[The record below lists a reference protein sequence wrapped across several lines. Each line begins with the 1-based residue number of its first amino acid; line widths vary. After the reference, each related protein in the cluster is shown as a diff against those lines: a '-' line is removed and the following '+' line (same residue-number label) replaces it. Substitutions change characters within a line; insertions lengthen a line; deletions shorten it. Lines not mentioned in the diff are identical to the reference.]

1 MITFDDIIGSNTKNN
16 ILAYSDQIYHSSKNR
31 SIESIID
38 DLYTW
43 GCIGI
48 IPSFNNVIKLTTSST
63 SSDIIDTL
71 RIKDIT
77 NVTNVA
83 NVATTTIITDAS
95 KINDILNRCTVYGKW
110 LIENNY
116 RAVVRVEWLNSFF
129 ILSTIRNAAYLNS
142 NSEIDYQP
150 VIDSIALQYDSSTN
164 TLKVA
169 RNPKRYNLYL
179 CNNVTTST
187 T

>member
-1 MITFDDIIGSNTKNN
+1 MIKFDDIIGSNTNNN
-16 ILAYSDQIYHSSKNR
+16 ILAYSDQIYHNSKNR
-31 SIESIID
+31 SIESVID

-43 GCIGI
+43 GCVGI
-48 IPSFNNVIKLTTSST
+48 IPSFNKAIKLTTNST
-63 SSDIIDTL
+63 SNDIINAL
-71 RIKDIT
+71 AIKDIT
-77 NVTNVA
+77 NATSVET
-83 NVATTTIITDAS
+83 ATTITDAS
-95 KINDILNRCTVYGKW
+95 KINDILNRCTIYGKW

-116 RAVVRVEWLNSFF
+116 RAVVRVEWLSSFF
-129 ILSTIRNAAYLNS
+129 ILSTIRNAAYANS
-142 NSEIDYQP
+142 NNEIDYQP

-169 RNPKRYNLYL
+169 RNPKRYKLYL